1 MQNPLRPQGRLLKA
15 DDGAH
20 AEGDRLNEQIGR
32 VPVHLIVRGAEGIRQ
47 SRQFFVAFQ
56 HPFPKV
62 HPQSVALAKK
72 AQE

>member
-1 MQNPLRPQGRLLKA
+1 M
-15 DDGAH
+15 
-20 AEGDRLNEQIGR
+20 NEQIGR